1 MRQSRLGSLVAI
13 GAVAV
18 VVAAGIW
25 LLASARDPA
34 TTITAEFSNARGL
47 LPDTDVRVDGAIA
60 GSVRKI
66 ELTDRGTALVTLD
79 VHDGLPQARADATAA
94 IRPVDLLGDTY
105 VSLDLGTDGAPPL
118 RRTLPTSQTSNA
130 PRLSDLL
137 NAFRPGARGGL
148 QALLVELGVA
158 LDARGPDFNRA
169 AIALRP
175 AIQATDQVLAEL
187 SSQNADLASLIAD
200 ARRVTAQVAPRD
212 RELSR
217 LVRSLADTF
226 SATAS
231 RAPELDRGLAK
242 LPPTLAEVTRVA
254 AALERTSVA
263 AEPLARTLGEA
274 APGLE
279 VAARDLGPFLDD
291 ARDAVTQLR
300 PVVPQLTTLLQR
312 GEPAFRGLAAGG
324 ETLRRVAPA
333 ITSLMDALVPA
344 VPKIS
349 EAFFVNFADQASEP
363 GNQPDA
369 PATDP
374 ARRFWRGAAV
384 FTCEAF
390 GRPIEPGCF
399 ADYLAENRG
408 ALARARA
415 RNDSSAKIV
424 RRALRSVRPA
434 PKSVLRRSAAG
445 LDYMLSP

>member
-1 MRQSRLGSLVAI
+1 MRHLRLGSLVVI
-13 GAVAV
+13 GAVMVA
-18 VVAAGIW
+18 VAAGIW
-25 LLASARDPA
+25 LLASARDPS

-47 LPDTDVRVDGAIA
+47 LPDNDVRIDGAIA

-79 VHDGLPQARADATAA
+79 MHDGLPQARADATAA

-118 RRTLPTSQTSNA
+118 RQTLPTRQTSNA

-175 AIQATDQVLAEL
+175 AIRATDQVLAEL

-212 RELSR
+212 RELGR
-217 LVRSLADTF
+217 LVRALADTL
-226 SATAS
+226 SATAAQ
-231 RAPELDRGLAK
+231 APELDRGLAK
-242 LPPTLAEVTRVA
+242 LPATLAEATRVA
-254 AALERTSVA
+254 GALERTSVA
-263 AEPLARTLGEA
+263 AEPLARTLGKA

-279 VAARDLGPFLDD
+279 IAARDLGPFLGD
-291 ARDAVTQLR
+291 ARRAVTQLR
-300 PVVPQLTTLLQR
+300 PVVPKLTTLLRR
-312 GEPAFRGLAAGG
+312 GAPAFRGLAAGG
-324 ETLRRVAPA
+324 RALRRVAPA
-333 ITSLMDALVPA
+333 VASLMAALVPA
-344 VPKIS
+344 APKIS

-369 PATDP
+369 PTVDP

-399 ADYLAENRG
+399 ADYLADNRDTS
-408 ALARARA
+408 ARARRDA
-415 RNDSSAKIV
+415 SAKIV
-424 RRALRSVRPA
+424 RRALRSVRPS
-434 PKSVLRRSAAG
+434 PESVLRRSDPV